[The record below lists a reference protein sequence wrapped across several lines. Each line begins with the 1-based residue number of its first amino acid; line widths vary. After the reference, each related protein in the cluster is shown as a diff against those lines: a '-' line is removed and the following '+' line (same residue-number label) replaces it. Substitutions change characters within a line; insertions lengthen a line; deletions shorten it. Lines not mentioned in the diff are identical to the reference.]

1 MACVL
6 LYHRVFQLSAGNY
19 CMQCFSSPTR
29 EEINRAHREGI
40 WLDIGVPGIRNLN
53 TISLARVLLWSLLG
67 LSGIPLHLL
76 YNGVVFSTLA
86 SNDYSV
92 TAIYGDL
99 LNETALP
106 SPSTYFDLA
115 NSTLKDFRNASDW
128 QRLDNGEC
136 IKAYAQP
143 FVSARGD
150 LLAISTK
157 LNASRSTVSILPSS
171 KIYQQPVGGLIV
183 GANVAYAWICYAQH
197 EYHLAPSHFPSERLQ
212 DSSGA
217 GVGPEQRGMPGQPCD
232 FNAALG
238 NSANR
243 SLVSIEGDQILPVE
257 CCISKVV
264 VEHCRLQFSLIIML
278 VVIGCNL

>member
-53 TISLARVLLWSLLG
+53 KISPARVLLWSLLG

-76 YNGVVFSTLA
+76 YNSVVFSTLA

-136 IKAYAQP
+136 IKAYA
-143 FVSARGD
+143 
-150 LLAISTK
+150 
-157 LNASRSTVSILPSS
+157 
-171 KIYQQPVGGLIV
+171 
-183 GANVAYAWICYAQH
+183 
-197 EYHLAPSHFPSERLQ
+197 
-212 DSSGA
+212 
-217 GVGPEQRGMPGQPCD
+217 
-232 FNAALG
+232 
-238 NSANR
+238 
-243 SLVSIEGDQILPVE
+243 
-257 CCISKVV
+257 
-264 VEHCRLQFSLIIML
+264 
-278 VVIGCNL
+278 